1 VAGESGS
8 AKQLRATDKKNKA
21 HPGPKSELHHSK
33 GSPKSGVVK
42 AKAPKKIKK
51 G

>member
-1 VAGESGS
+1 MSDKS
-8 AKQLRATDKKNKA
+8 AKSLRDTEKKNKA

-42 AKAPKKIKK
+42 AKPPRKAKK